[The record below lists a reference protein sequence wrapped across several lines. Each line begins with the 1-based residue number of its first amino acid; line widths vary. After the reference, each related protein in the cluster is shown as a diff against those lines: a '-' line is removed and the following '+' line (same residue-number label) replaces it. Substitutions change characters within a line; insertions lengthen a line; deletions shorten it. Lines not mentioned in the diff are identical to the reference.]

1 MLIDFPLHVHVESR
15 LDLLE
20 AWVEIYKRQKM
31 KMLSMSTTADGQLH
45 QPSDRKGIFGTDG
58 WTDKLMNK
66 WTENGKK

>member
-1 MLIDFPLHVHVESR
+1 
-15 LDLLE
+15 
-20 AWVEIYKRQKM
+20 M

-66 WTENGKK
+66 WTENGKKIMGKMTCSPIPNK